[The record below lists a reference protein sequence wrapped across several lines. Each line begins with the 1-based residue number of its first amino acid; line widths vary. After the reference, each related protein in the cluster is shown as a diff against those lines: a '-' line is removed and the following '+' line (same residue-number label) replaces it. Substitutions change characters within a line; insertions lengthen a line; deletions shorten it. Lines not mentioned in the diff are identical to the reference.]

1 MTVLSEKLKKYCI
14 GIAGA
19 GGLGSNCAVSLAR
32 IGIGKIVIAD
42 YDIVS
47 KSDLNRQYYFL
58 DQIGEKKVL
67 ALKENISKINPD
79 VEIYAYDLKLNSG
92 KIIKIFKDCDV
103 IVEAVDLA
111 ETKQMVIET
120 ILSQMPDKYIV
131 SGLGI
136 AGYGKN
142 IEVKTRKI
150 DKLYICGDEKTEISE
165 INPPLAPKVGIVAN
179 MQANQ
184 VIEIVL
190 DILNK

>member
-1 MTVLSEKLKKYCI
+1 MNTLLEKLKKYCI
-14 GIAGA
+14 GIAGV

-47 KSDLNRQYYFL
+47 KSNLNRQYYFL

-79 VEIYAYDLKLNSG
+79 VEIYACDLKLNSD

-103 IVEAVDLA
+103 IVEAVELA
-111 ETKQMVIET
+111 ETKQMIIET

-142 IEVKTRKI
+142 IEIRTRKI

-184 VIEIVL
+184 VIEILL
-190 DILNK
+190 DILKK

>member
-1 MTVLSEKLKKYCI
+1 MNTLSEKLKKYCI

-47 KSDLNRQYYFL
+47 KSILNRQYYFL
-58 DQIGEKKVL
+58 DQIGEKKVF
-67 ALKENISKINPD
+67 ALKENISRINPD
-79 VEIYAYDLKLNSG
+79 VEIYTYDLKLNSD

-142 IEVKTRKI
+142 IEIKTRKI

-190 DILNK
+190 DILKK

>member
-1 MTVLSEKLKKYCI
+1 VTILSKKLKKYCV
-14 GIAGA
+14 GIAGV

-47 KSDLNRQYYFL
+47 KSDLNRQHYFL

-67 ALKENISKINPD
+67 ALKKNISKINPD
-79 VEIYAYDLKLNSG
+79 VEIYAYDLKLNSD

-142 IEVKTRKI
+142 IEIKTRKI

>member
-1 MTVLSEKLKKYCI
+1 MNFLSEKLKKYCI
-14 GIAGA
+14 GIAGV

-58 DQIGEKKVL
+58 DQIKEKKVL
-67 ALKENISKINPD
+67 ALKKNISRINPD
-79 VEIYAYDLKLNSG
+79 VEIYAYDLKLNSD

-111 ETKQMVIET
+111 ETKQMIIET

-131 SGLGI
+131 SGIGI

-142 IEVKTRKI
+142 IEIKTRKI
-150 DKLYICGDEKTEISE
+150 DKLYICGDEKREISE

-190 DILNK
+190 DILKK

>member
-1 MTVLSEKLKKYCI
+1 MNIFSERLQKYCI

-142 IEVKTRKI
+142 IEIKTRKI
-150 DKLYICGDEKTEISE
+150 DKLYICGDEKTEISG

>member
-1 MTVLSEKLKKYCI
+1 MNIFSERLQKYCV

-32 IGIGKIVIAD
+32 IGIGKIVIVD

-47 KSDLNRQYYFL
+47 KGDLNRQCYFL

-67 ALKENISKINPD
+67 ALKKNISKINQD
-79 VEIYAYDLKLNSG
+79 VEIYAYDLKLNSD

-142 IEVKTRKI
+142 IEIKTRKI

-184 VIEIVL
+184 VIEILL
-190 DILNK
+190 DILKK

>member
-1 MTVLSEKLKKYCI
+1 MNIFSERLQKYCV

-32 IGIGKIVIAD
+32 IGIGKIVIVD

-47 KSDLNRQYYFL
+47 KSDLNRQCYFL

-67 ALKENISKINPD
+67 ALKENISKINQD
-79 VEIYAYDLKLNSG
+79 VEIYAYDLKLNSN

-111 ETKQMVIET
+111 ETKQMIIET

-142 IEVKTRKI
+142 IEIKTRKI

-165 INPPLAPKVGIVAN
+165 INPPLAPKVGIIAN

>member
-1 MTVLSEKLKKYCI
+1 MNIFSERLQKYCI

-142 IEVKTRKI
+142 IEIKTRKI

>member
-1 MTVLSEKLKKYCI
+1 MNIFSERLQKYCV

-47 KSDLNRQYYFL
+47 KGDLNRQCYFL

-67 ALKENISKINPD
+67 ALKKNISKINQD
-79 VEIYAYDLKLNSG
+79 VEIYAYDLKLNSD

-142 IEVKTRKI
+142 IEIKTRKI

-184 VIEIVL
+184 VIEILL
-190 DILNK
+190 DILKK

>member
-1 MTVLSEKLKKYCI
+1 MNTLSEKLKKYCI

-47 KSDLNRQYYFL
+47 KSILNRQYYFL
-58 DQIGEKKVL
+58 DQIGEKKVF
-67 ALKENISKINPD
+67 ALKENISRINPD
-79 VEIYAYDLKLNSG
+79 VEIYTYDLKLNSD

-142 IEVKTRKI
+142 IEIKTRRI

-190 DILNK
+190 DILKK

>member
-1 MTVLSEKLKKYCI
+1 MNIFSERLQKYCV

-32 IGIGKIVIAD
+32 IGIGKIVIVD

-47 KSDLNRQYYFL
+47 KGDLNRQCYFL

-67 ALKENISKINPD
+67 ALKKNISKINQD
-79 VEIYAYDLKLNSG
+79 VEIYAYDLKLNSD

-142 IEVKTRKI
+142 IEIKTRKI

-190 DILNK
+190 DILKK

>member
-1 MTVLSEKLKKYCI
+1 MTILSEKLKKYCI

-47 KSDLNRQYYFL
+47 KSNLNRQYYFL

-79 VEIYAYDLKLNSG
+79 VEVYAYDLKLNSD
-92 KIIKIFKDCDV
+92 KLIKIFKDCDV
-103 IVEAVDLA
+103 IVEAVELA
-111 ETKQMVIET
+111 ETKQMIIET

-142 IEVKTRKI
+142 IEIKTRKI

-190 DILNK
+190 DILKK

>member
-1 MTVLSEKLKKYCI
+1 MNIFSERLQKYCV

-47 KSDLNRQYYFL
+47 KGDLNRQCYFL

-67 ALKENISKINPD
+67 ALKKNISKINQD
-79 VEIYAYDLKLNSG
+79 VEIYAYDLKLNSD

-142 IEVKTRKI
+142 IEIKTRKI

-190 DILNK
+190 DILKK

>member
-1 MTVLSEKLKKYCI
+1 M

-19 GGLGSNCAVSLAR
+19 GGLGSNCAISLAR
-32 IGIGKIVIAD
+32 IGIGKIIIAD

-47 KSDLNRQYYFL
+47 KSDLNRQYFFL

-67 ALKENISKINPD
+67 ALKKNISKINRD
-79 VEIYAYDLKLNSG
+79 VEIHVYDLKLNSD
-92 KIIKIFKDCDV
+92 KIINVFKDCDV

-111 ETKQMVIET
+111 ETKQMIIET

-142 IEVKTRKI
+142 VEIKTRNI

-190 DILNK
+190 DILKK

>member
-1 MTVLSEKLKKYCI
+1 MNSLSKKLRKYCV

-19 GGLGSNCAVSLAR
+19 GGLGSNCAISLAR
-32 IGIGKIVIAD
+32 IGIGKIIIAD

-47 KSDLNRQYYFL
+47 KSDLNRQYFFL

-67 ALKENISKINPD
+67 ALKKNISKINRD
-79 VEIYAYDLKLNSG
+79 VEIHVYDLKLNSD
-92 KIIKIFKDCDV
+92 KIINVFKDCDV

-111 ETKQMVIET
+111 ETKQMIIET

-142 IEVKTRKI
+142 VEIKTRNI

-190 DILNK
+190 DILKK

>member
-1 MTVLSEKLKKYCI
+1 MNFLSEKLKKYCI

-58 DQIGEKKVL
+58 DQIKEKKVF
-67 ALKENISKINPD
+67 ALKKNISRINPD
-79 VEIYAYDLKLNSG
+79 VEIYAYDLKLNSD

-111 ETKQMVIET
+111 ETKQMIIET

-142 IEVKTRKI
+142 IEIKTRKI